1 MTCGHCLPKKKNY
14 RDEKPDPTELE
25 KRHINTIDA
34 AEKVKKDGSLE
45 IKIEFAK
52 LLAPPDEPTHSNK
65 RIEFYYGD
73 TFLARANYSGG
84 QVTIKLITW

>member
-1 MTCGHCLPKKKNY
+1 MGKKRNY
-14 RDEKPDPTELE
+14 RDEKLNPTELE
-25 KRHINTIDA
+25 KKRINIIDA
-34 AEKVKKDGSLE
+34 PETVKKDGSLE

-84 QVTIKLITW
+84 QVIIKLITW

>member
-1 MTCGHCLPKKKNY
+1 MGKKRNY
-14 RDEKPDPTELE
+14 RDEKPNPTELE
-25 KRHINTIDA
+25 KKRINMINAPET
-34 AEKVKKDGSLE
+34 VKKDGSLE

-84 QVTIKLITW
+84 QVIIKLITW